1 MDWLLQTE
9 KKYIWNSN
17 RGDLL
22 LVRFCF
28 LAPGMMTGVLIHKK
42 AKKPVFVVA
51 LLAFIGTVIPVV
63 YKYIKVGTD
72 KSKIY

>member
-1 MDWLLQTE
+1 MDWILQTE

-17 RGDLL
+17 WGDLL

-28 LAPGMMTGVLIHKK
+28 LALGMMTGVLIHKK

-51 LLAFIGTVIPVV
+51 LLAFVGTVIPVV

-72 KSKIY
+72 KTKIY